1 MDRLTGT
8 GVALVTPFDECLHID
23 EESLHRLV
31 DHVIDGG
38 VDFLVALG
46 TTAETAT
53 LSGEEKAEVVRI
65 VLDANRGRVPVIAG
79 IGGNNTA
86 EVIREIQTVPWLKK
100 CQGILS
106 ITPCYNKP
114 GQRGLYEHFKAIAAV
129 SPLPL
134 CLYNV
139 PGRSGVNMEAATV
152 VALSHD
158 CPNIIA
164 VKEASGRFDQA
175 TEILKFKRPDF
186 AALSGEDDLLLP
198 LMSLGFEGVISV
210 IANVLPK
217 AYATLVRS
225 VLQGDF
231 LTARKIHLER
241 YELCKAL
248 FAEGNP
254 AGIKAALHAAG
265 IIRYNLLRL
274 PLTPVSDSLYEKM
287 KVLIG
292 SR

>member
-1 MDRLTGT
+1 MDRLIGT
-8 GVALVTPFDECLHID
+8 GVALVTPFDEQQRID
-23 EESLHRLV
+23 RESLYRLV
-31 DHVIDGG
+31 NYVIDGG

-53 LSGEEKAEVVRI
+53 LSADERAVVVHTI
-65 VLDANRGRVPVIAG
+65 
-79 IGGNNTA
+79 TA
-86 EVIREIQTVPWLKK
+86 EGIRELQTATWLKA

-114 GQRGLYEHFKAIAAV
+114 TQRGLYEHFKAIAAA

-152 VALSHD
+152 AALSHD

-175 TEILKFKRPDF
+175 TAILKSKRADF
-186 AALSGEDDLLLP
+186 AALSGEDALLLP

-210 IANVLPK
+210 IANVLPSD
-217 AYATLVRS
+217 YACLVKS
-225 VLQGDF
+225 ALQGDYP
-231 LTARKIHLER
+231 TARRIHLDR
-241 YELCKAL
+241 AELCKAL
-248 FAEGNP
+248 FEEGNP

-265 IIRYNLLRL
+265 IIRQNTLRL
-274 PLTPVSDSLYEKM
+274 PLTPVSDALYNKI
-287 KVLIG
+287 IG
-292 SR
+292 LLKLH

>member
-1 MDRLTGT
+1 MDRLIGT
-8 GVALVTPFDECLHID
+8 GVALVTPFDERQRID
-23 EESLHRLV
+23 RESLYRLV
-31 DHVIDGG
+31 NYVIDGG

-53 LSGEEKAEVVRI
+53 LSADERAVVVHTI
-65 VLDANRGRVPVIAG
+65 LEANQGRLPVIAG

-86 EVIREIQTVPWLKK
+86 EVIRELQAATWLKD

-114 GQRGLYEHFKAIAAV
+114 TQRGLYEHFKAIAAA

-152 VALSHD
+152 AALSHD

-175 TEILKFKRPDF
+175 TAILKSKRADF
-186 AALSGEDDLLLP
+186 AALSGEDALLLP

-210 IANVLPK
+210 IANVLPND
-217 AYATLVRS
+217 YACLVKS
-225 VLQGDF
+225 ALQGDYP
-231 LTARKIHLER
+231 TARRIHLDR
-241 YELCKAL
+241 AELCKAL
-248 FAEGNP
+248 FEEGNP

-265 IIRYNLLRL
+265 IIRHNTLRL
-274 PLTPVSDSLYEKM
+274 PLTPVSDALYDKI
-287 KVLIG
+287 IG
-292 SR
+292 LLKLH

>member
-1 MDRLTGT
+1 MNRLTGT
-8 GVALVTPFDECLHID
+8 GVALVTPFDEHLQVDIT
-23 EESLHRLV
+23 SLRRLV
-31 DHVIDGG
+31 EHVIGGG
-38 VDFLVALG
+38 VDFLVVLG

-53 LSGEEKAEVVRI
+53 LSFAEKATVVQT
-65 VLDANRGRVPVIAG
+65 VLEANQGRVPVVAG

-86 EVIREIQTVPWLKK
+86 AVIQEIEAAEWLKS

-114 GQRGLYEHFKAIAAV
+114 TQKGLYEHFKAIADAA
-129 SPLPL
+129 PLPL

-139 PGRSGVNMEAATV
+139 PGRSGVNMEAETV
-152 VALSHD
+152 IALSKD

-175 TEILKFKRPDF
+175 TAIMKSKRSDF
-186 AALSGEDDLLLP
+186 AALSGEDDILLP

-210 IANVLPK
+210 IANVLPNE
-217 AYATLVRS
+217 YVQLVQCA
-225 VLQGDF
+225 LQGDYVS
-231 LTARKIHLER
+231 AREIHLNR

-254 AGIKAALHAAG
+254 AGIKAALHIAG
-265 IIRYNLLRL
+265 VIRCNALRL
-274 PLTPVSDSLYEKM
+274 PLTPVSDELYEKIRS
-287 KVLIG
+287 LL
-292 SR
+292 R

>member
-1 MDRLTGT
+1 MDRLIGT
-8 GVALVTPFDECLHID
+8 GVALVTPFDEQQRID
-23 EESLHRLV
+23 RESLYRLV
-31 DHVIDGG
+31 NYVIDGG

-53 LSGEEKAEVVRI
+53 LSADERAVVVHTI
-65 VLDANRGRVPVIAG
+65 LEANQGRLPVIAG

-86 EVIREIQTVPWLKK
+86 EVIRELQTATWLKA

-114 GQRGLYEHFKAIAAV
+114 TQRGLYEHFKAIAAA

-152 VALSHD
+152 AALSHD

-175 TEILKFKRPDF
+175 TAILKSKRAGF
-186 AALSGEDDLLLP
+186 AALSGEDALLLYFRTI
-198 LMSLGFEGVISV
+198 M
-210 IANVLPK
+210 
-217 AYATLVRS
+217 LVW
-225 VLQGDF
+225 
-231 LTARKIHLER
+231 
-241 YELCKAL
+241 
-248 FAEGNP
+248 
-254 AGIKAALHAAG
+254 
-265 IIRYNLLRL
+265 
-274 PLTPVSDSLYEKM
+274 
-287 KVLIG
+287 
-292 SR
+292 

>member
-1 MDRLTGT
+1 MDRLIGT
-8 GVALVTPFDECLHID
+8 GVALVTPFDEQQRID
-23 EESLHRLV
+23 RESLYRLV
-31 DHVIDGG
+31 NYVIDGG

-53 LSGEEKAEVVRI
+53 LSADERAVVVHTI
-65 VLDANRGRVPVIAG
+65 LEANQGRLPVIAG

-86 EVIREIQTVPWLKK
+86 EVIRELQTATWLKD

-114 GQRGLYEHFKAIAAV
+114 TQKGLYEHFKAIAAA

-152 VALSHD
+152 AALSHD

-175 TEILKFKRPDF
+175 TAILKSKRADF
-186 AALSGEDDLLLP
+186 SALSGEDALLLP

-210 IANVLPK
+210 IANVLPND
-217 AYATLVRS
+217 YACLVKS
-225 VLQGDF
+225 ALQGDYP
-231 LTARKIHLER
+231 TARRIHLDR
-241 YELCKAL
+241 AELCKAL
-248 FAEGNP
+248 FEEGNP
-254 AGIKAALHAAG
+254 PGIKAALHAAG
-265 IIRYNLLRL
+265 IIRQNTLRL
-274 PLTPVSDSLYEKM
+274 PLTPVSDALYNKI
-287 KVLIG
+287 IG
-292 SR
+292 LLKLH

>member
-1 MDRLTGT
+1 MDRLIGT
-8 GVALVTPFDECLHID
+8 GVALVTPFDEQQRID
-23 EESLHRLV
+23 RESLYRLV
-31 DHVIDGG
+31 NYVIDGG

-53 LSGEEKAEVVRI
+53 LSADER
-65 VLDANRGRVPVIAG
+65 
-79 IGGNNTA
+79 TA
-86 EVIREIQTVPWLKK
+86 EVIRELQTATWLKA

-114 GQRGLYEHFKAIAAV
+114 TQRGLYEHFKAIAAA

-152 VALSHD
+152 AALSHD

-175 TEILKFKRPDF
+175 TAILKSKRADF
-186 AALSGEDDLLLP
+186 AALSGEDALLLP

-210 IANVLPK
+210 IANVLPND
-217 AYATLVRS
+217 YACLVKS
-225 VLQGDF
+225 ALQGDYP
-231 LTARKIHLER
+231 TARRIHLDR
-241 YELCKAL
+241 AELCKAL
-248 FAEGNP
+248 FEEGNP

-265 IIRYNLLRL
+265 IIRQNTLRL
-274 PLTPVSDSLYEKM
+274 PLTPVSDALYNKI
-287 KVLIG
+287 IG
-292 SR
+292 LLKLH